1 MEHLIREF
9 GAWLKQGFGW
19 LVDVIVFG
27 CLWGISQVSRLL
39 GTHLGGAPILKI
51 VTLLLVFLLLLY
63 AFYWVFGRFIG
74 VIRWALDRIAYAL
87 GVILFSAAVV
97 SGVFA
102 SAGLSFDGP
111 AARATQYHAA
121 DIGAALYFIWA
132 VATCRKI
139 LPRKSR
145 RWHDP
150 QSTSEDN
157 RARRRGVAAD
167 GAPESRGAYGIG
179 TCRPSACRSLQME
192 APFRRQKEIPWRRSE
207 RYVCLCRP
215 S

>member
-39 GTHLGGAPILKI
+39 HTNLGGAPILKI
-51 VTLLLVFLLLLY
+51 LVLVLVLLLLLY
-63 AFYWVFGRFIG
+63 AFYWIFGRFIE

-102 SAGLSFDGP
+102 SAGL
-111 AARATQYHAA
+111 
-121 DIGAALYFIWA
+121 
-132 VATCRKI
+132 
-139 LPRKSR
+139 
-145 RWHDP
+145 
-150 QSTSEDN
+150 
-157 RARRRGVAAD
+157 VAATTIWVMSNLNL
-167 GAPESRGAYGIG
+167 ASR
-179 TCRPSACRSLQME
+179 
-192 APFRRQKEIPWRRSE
+192 
-207 RYVCLCRP
+207 
-215 S
+215 